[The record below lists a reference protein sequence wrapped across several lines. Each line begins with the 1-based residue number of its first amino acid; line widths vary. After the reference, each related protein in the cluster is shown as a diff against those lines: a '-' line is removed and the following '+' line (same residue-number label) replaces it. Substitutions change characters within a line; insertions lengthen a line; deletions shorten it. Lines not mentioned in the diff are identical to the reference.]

1 MALLDRLWQASLDGV
16 EFLVS
21 SDETKGGRRQA
32 EYEYISTN
40 RRQVQDLGQY
50 LRKFTVTGFIPYDAS
65 NDDDYFQKRDALL
78 TVLEAD
84 GEHNLIHPFYGE
96 ITVTTGIYSLKQ
108 RTSKLGYAEITFT
121 ATQVSQEIN
130 NSLARPDK
138 KVTETTVTD
147 QANQTAKSLQDD
159 SASKFSLTKAFK
171 DGYESAKDIASNTL
185 QQIQD
190 VIGPLAQE
198 VDDAA
203 NFVKEIEN
211 DVDQINTLLN
221 NPTSLFETI
230 IDGITGV
237 DGLTNDLIQADAG
250 LKRFNEFGEAFN
262 NFTSSTTPT
271 DKQNMSIQALSPNV
285 EVNENPIT
293 AKEIEIKTNSDLL
306 TNSVQQASLIKQYD
320 LVSQIDYESVEDINE
335 AEQQLEQQYHKVRS
349 NIGDSVIENFA
360 QLRSQTRTVL
370 DNKRLNAARER
381 DYTAPNYTPLSVIAY
396 QIYADSTQSD
406 EIQKLNNIKDVI
418 AVQGTITVLTDAINQ
433 NQ

>member
-1 MALLDRLWQASLDGV
+1 M
-16 EFLVS
+16 
-21 SDETKGGRRQA
+21 
-32 EYEYISTN
+32 
-40 RRQVQDLGQY
+40 
-50 LRKFTVTGFIPYDAS
+50 
-65 NDDDYFQKRDALL
+65 
-78 TVLEAD
+78 
-84 GEHNLIHPFYGE
+84 
-96 ITVTTGIYSLKQ
+96 Q
-108 RTSKLGYAEITFT
+108 RFT

-250 LKRFNEFGEAFN
+250 LKRFNEFGEAFD
-262 NFTSSTTPT
+262 NFTSSTTTT
-271 DKQNMSIQALSPNV
+271 DQQNMSIQALSPNV
-285 EVNENPIT
+285 PVNENPIT
-293 AKEIEIKTNSDLL
+293 AQEIKIKTNSDLL
-306 TNSVQQASLIKQYD
+306 TDSVQQASLIKQYD
-320 LVSQIDYESVEDINE
+320 LVSQIDYDSVEDIND
-335 AEQQLEQQYHKVRS
+335 AEQQLEQQYQKVRS
-349 NIGDSVIENFA
+349 NIGDSVIEDFA
-360 QLRSQTRTVL
+360 QLRAQTRTVL
-370 DNKRLNAARER
+370 DNKKLNAARER
-381 DYTAPNYTPLSVIAY
+381 DYTALNYTPLSVIAY

-418 AVQGTITVLTDAINQ
+418 AVQGTITVLTDAINK

>member
-221 NPTSLFETI
+221 NLHH
-230 IDGITGV
+230 
-237 DGLTNDLIQADAG
+237 
-250 LKRFNEFGEAFN
+250 
-262 NFTSSTTPT
+262 
-271 DKQNMSIQALSPNV
+271 
-285 EVNENPIT
+285 
-293 AKEIEIKTNSDLL
+293 
-306 TNSVQQASLIKQYD
+306 Y
-320 LVSQIDYESVEDINE
+320 
-335 AEQQLEQQYHKVRS
+335 
-349 NIGDSVIENFA
+349 
-360 QLRSQTRTVL
+360 LRL
-370 DNKRLNAARER
+370 
-381 DYTAPNYTPLSVIAY
+381 
-396 QIYADSTQSD
+396 
-406 EIQKLNNIKDVI
+406 
-418 AVQGTITVLTDAINQ
+418 
-433 NQ
+433 